1 MTKKSFNKYIP
12 GFVLCFAI
20 AAAAK
25 FISIQFSFSA
35 VVIAILLGFVIGNTT
50 QLRKKFDSG
59 IKKSEKLF
67 LQLSIVLMGL
77 KLDFGILRDLG
88 FEAIIIV
95 VLGMIVTIFSALYFG
110 RLFNLKRE
118 LALLVGIGNGVCGN
132 SAIAATKQIV
142 GADEEEVGI
151 SVAVINILGTA
162 GMFFVP
168 FLGSV
173 ILNFTDLETGVLIGN
188 TLQAVG
194 QVLAASFAVGEVA
207 LQTATVI
214 KMARVLMLTPLIF
227 VLIAFIPRE
236 KQLSK
241 GERSKIK
248 VPMFI
253 IGFVL
258 FSIIPTFKLLPESII
273 HTLVVLSGYFLVIA
287 MSAIGLKI
295 SFSSIVKNGKSAFF
309 TGLAV
314 FLLQLCFSALMIH
327 FLL

>member
-1 MTKKSFNKYIP
+1 MTKMAFNKYIP
-12 GFVLCFAI
+12 GLVLCFAI
-20 AAAAK
+20 AAVAK
-25 FISIQFSFSA
+25 FTSTYFSFSA
-35 VVIAILLGFVIGNTT
+35 VVIAILLGFIIGNTT
-50 QLRKKFDSG
+50 QFRKKFDSG
-59 IKKSEKLF
+59 IKLSEKIF
-67 LQLSIVLMGL
+67 LQSSIVLMGL
-77 KLDFGILRDLG
+77 KLDFGILRELG
-88 FEAIIIV
+88 FKAIIIV
-95 VLGMIVTIFSALYFG
+95 VFGMTLTISSALYFG

-132 SAIAATKQIV
+132 SAIAATKQVV
-142 GADEEEVGI
+142 GADEEEVGL

-173 ILNFTDLETGVLIGN
+173 ILRFTDLETGVLIGN

-194 QVLAASFAVGEVA
+194 QVLAASVAVGEVA

-227 VLIAFIPRE
+227 VLIALIPRD
-236 KQLSK
+236 KQVSRS
-241 GERSKIK
+241 ERSKIK
-248 VPMFI
+248 VPTFI

-258 FSIIPTFKLLPESII
+258 FSIIPTFKLLPESVI

-295 SFSSIVKNGKSAFF
+295 SFSSIVKDGKSAFF
-309 TGLAV
+309 TGVAV
-314 FLLQLCFSALMIH
+314 FSLQLCFSALMIH